1 MVKNHVKKFVTIDD
15 RLDLGV
21 IASLIDDDTWVL
33 DLGCGSGA
41 LLEYLI
47 KTKDVKGMGIDIN
60 IEKTILCMKKGIP
73 VVYQDLNEGLTNF
86 KEDTFD
92 YCVLS
97 QTLQVVQHPDEL
109 ILDMLRIAKYGIVSF
124 PNFGYYRLPLKLFF
138 RGRMPVSKEFPY
150 DWDNTPN
157 IHLVTI
163 KDFREFC
170 KKNGILIL
178 KEYHN
183 YGENYSS
190 GHFLNNKRSKNCVMM
205 ITLERKSGK

>member
-1 MVKNHVKKFVTIDD
+1 
-15 RLDLGV
+15 
-21 IASLIDDDTWVL
+21 
-33 DLGCGSGA
+33 
-41 LLEYLI
+41 
-47 KTKDVKGMGIDIN
+47 
-60 IEKTILCMKKGIP
+60 
-73 VVYQDLNEGLTNF
+73 
-86 KEDTFD
+86 
-92 YCVLS
+92 
-97 QTLQVVQHPDEL
+97 
-109 ILDMLRIAKYGIVSF
+109 
-124 PNFGYYRLPLKLFF
+124 
-138 RGRMPVSKEFPY
+138 MPVSKEFPY